1 MKSGGNAGFLRWRR
15 FIVDVLIGA
24 ATLAVAVAATSMTAG
39 ILYIYILPILGA
51 LVGIGLMLE
60 PNVMAQPPGD
70 TGTESLRALTEPKPA
85 RPGPQVIGRFDAAIV
100 DATSV

>member
-15 FIVDVLIGA
+15 FIVDALIAA
-24 ATLAVAVAATSMTAG
+24 ATLAIAVAAIGTTAG
-39 ILYIYILPILGA
+39 ILYVLSIVGA

-70 TGTESLRALTEPKPA
+70 TGAESLRPLAEPKPA

>member
-1 MKSGGNAGFLRWRR
+1 MKSGGNAWVWHWRR

-24 ATLAVAVAATSMTAG
+24 ATVALAFAAIGVTAQ
-39 ILYIYILPILGA
+39 ILYVLLIAGV

-60 PNVMAQPPGD
+60 PNVAAQPACDVAPQP
-70 TGTESLRALTEPKPA
+70 LRRPA
-85 RPGPQVIGRFDAAIV
+85 VADPRPAQPGPRAMAGLDAAIV